1 MQIRGCPGQRA
12 ALIRPAAMLCKV
24 GDLSLNETAF
34 RLQHGRNAATGCTA
48 ANVCSSGSNS
58 QRGQPPSCQPLPGAE
73 CPISAH
79 PGPKAV
85 RQQTTRGG
93 YQSSY
98 RHTSPNVCIRAIASR
113 PGTTEMGAIQ
123 NGWPRTDVP
132 RTGSKRPRC
141 ATSGSSLGFAVSPG
155 MIGGGPS
162 FWSTRCV

>member
-1 MQIRGCPGQRA
+1 MQIRRCPRQRA
-12 ALIRPAAMLCKV
+12 TLVRPAGMLCKV
-24 GDLSLNETAF
+24 GDLSPTETAF

-98 RHTSPNVCIRAIASR
+98 RHTSPNVCFRATARR
-113 PGTTEMGAIQ
+113 PGTTEMGAKQ
-123 NGWPRTDVP
+123 PVLPTQELWQLRLLWTLQAAVP
-132 RTGSKRPRC
+132 
-141 ATSGSSLGFAVSPG
+141 LAVSTG
-155 MIGGGPS
+155 HS
-162 FWSTRCV
+162 VAWSECSRGWRARPA